1 MPMQV
6 DEYESLRGSRKDQK
20 AMTVPRTVRE
30 AILKV
35 DCGYSRMELARGV
48 RKINAIKAKRRQT
61 ITNLQNQKAEERLE
75 ELRHYVNKRMMCKT
89 KSDAEEME
97 MLWIKAANYAAAK
110 T

>member
-1 MPMQV
+1 
-6 DEYESLRGSRKDQK
+6 
-20 AMTVPRTVRE
+20 
-30 AILKV
+30 
-35 DCGYSRMELARGV
+35 MELARGV